1 MLSDF
6 VWLIYSLTGL
16 FLTLVVPI
24 IGLVALVM
32 PKWFKFLGES
42 RKKISL
48 KLFGVWII
56 GCVMLYFLPVNNNNK
71 KQAQDTP
78 QTQQEQTATPKVDKT
93 SPKEK
98 TLEEQ
103 KADIERAEQLI
114 ERLDREYGGMS
125 PKMTLDEFNR
135 IEMGMTHEQVKD
147 IVGGAGKIT
156 AKSEVAGITTA
167 VVEFKGSGSVGANA
181 NVTFQDGRVVA
192 KAQYGLK

>member
-6 VWLIYSLTGL
+6 LWLIFALTGL
-16 FLTLVVPI
+16 FLALVIPI
-24 IGLVALVM
+24 IGLVSLVI
-32 PKWFKFLGES
+32 PKLFRFLGDS
-42 RKKISL
+42 RKQICL
-48 KLFGVWII
+48 KLFAAWIV
-56 GCVMLYFLPVNNNNK
+56 GCVMLYFMPLNNDNK
-71 KQAQDTP
+71 KQTTDAP
-78 QTQQEQTATPKVDKT
+78 KAQQEKNTTAKEVKT
-93 SPKEK
+93 SPKGK
-98 TLEEQ
+98 NLEEQ

-114 ERLDREYGGMS
+114 ERLDRDYGGMS

-135 IEMGMTHEQVKD
+135 IEMGMSHAQVKE

-167 VVEFKGSGSVGANA
+167 VVEFEGSGSVGANA